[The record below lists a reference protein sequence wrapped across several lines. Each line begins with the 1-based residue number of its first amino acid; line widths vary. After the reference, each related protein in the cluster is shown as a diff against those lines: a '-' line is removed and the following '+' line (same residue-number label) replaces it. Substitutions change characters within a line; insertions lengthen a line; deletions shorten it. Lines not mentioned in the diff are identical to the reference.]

1 MPTLQVGDI
10 VVMDNL
16 PAHKTADVRDAIECA
31 GTMFLPAYSPDFSSI
46 ENALSKLKA
55 TLRAWAEREIDALW
69 DAVSALV
76 LMYKPEE
83 CANYFR
89 TPGYD
94 PE

>member
-1 MPTLQVGDI
+1 MG
-10 VVMDNL
+10 
-16 PAHKTADVRDAIECA
+16 
-31 GTMFLPAYSPDFSSI
+31 LPAYSLDFSSI
-46 ENALSKLKA
+46 ENALSKVKA